1 MIHRIEE
8 TTSTNDDARDAKYRH
23 GDIVWAERQTAG
35 RGQRG
40 HKWSS
45 AEGLNLT
52 FSLVLEPRFL
62 PAGEQFL
69 LNEAVALALTDTFA
83 QFGIAA
89 RIKWT
94 NDIYAGDK
102 KLVGILIEH
111 SYSGQTLART
121 IVGIGINVNQTE
133 FDPALPNPV
142 SMAMVAGRTFDRGE
156 VLEAFRR
163 HIGIRYAQ
171 LELDERETLQRDYR
185 ERMYR
190 LGERHTF
197 RYPDG
202 TPTEASIEGVRPT
215 GELLLRHADGT
226 LREYLFKEIEFVIE
240 KNTVIYGR
248 NLLNHYKHLI
258 YRLQNSSF
266 NPAKLISL
274 NFKFQIRIKRNVRIS
289 LGDLAIERNFLKVHR
304 TYSLHKFKLLTV
316 LVNLP
321 FHILFQILLQQRKDF
336 RRQGQKFRNRIHDK
350 CNFQRIAVG
359 TDHIE
364 NSHGA
369 MLIRAQRLDIRIQ
382 KRLAECQVFAP
393 WLHATVYN
401 RIFVFRLQ
409 FSTIFIAPVSF
420 VTINIGCI

>member
-1 MIHRIEE
+1 MTAGSMIRRITE

-226 LREYLFKEIEFVIE
+226 LREYLFKEIEFVIAG
-240 KNTVIYGR
+240 K
-248 NLLNHYKHLI
+248 
-258 YRLQNSSF
+258 
-266 NPAKLISL
+266 
-274 NFKFQIRIKRNVRIS
+274 
-289 LGDLAIERNFLKVHR
+289 
-304 TYSLHKFKLLTV
+304 
-316 LVNLP
+316 
-321 FHILFQILLQQRKDF
+321 
-336 RRQGQKFRNRIHDK
+336 
-350 CNFQRIAVG
+350 
-359 TDHIE
+359 
-364 NSHGA
+364 
-369 MLIRAQRLDIRIQ
+369 
-382 KRLAECQVFAP
+382 
-393 WLHATVYN
+393 
-401 RIFVFRLQ
+401 
-409 FSTIFIAPVSF
+409 
-420 VTINIGCI
+420 

>member
-89 RIKWT
+89 RM
-94 NDIYAGDK
+94 
-102 KLVGILIEH
+102 
-111 SYSGQTLART
+111 

-185 ERMYR
+185 EQMYR

-226 LREYLFKEIEFVIE
+226 LREYLFKEIEFVIAG
-240 KNTVIYGR
+240 K
-248 NLLNHYKHLI
+248 
-258 YRLQNSSF
+258 
-266 NPAKLISL
+266 
-274 NFKFQIRIKRNVRIS
+274 
-289 LGDLAIERNFLKVHR
+289 
-304 TYSLHKFKLLTV
+304 
-316 LVNLP
+316 
-321 FHILFQILLQQRKDF
+321 
-336 RRQGQKFRNRIHDK
+336 
-350 CNFQRIAVG
+350 
-359 TDHIE
+359 
-364 NSHGA
+364 
-369 MLIRAQRLDIRIQ
+369 
-382 KRLAECQVFAP
+382 
-393 WLHATVYN
+393 
-401 RIFVFRLQ
+401 
-409 FSTIFIAPVSF
+409 
-420 VTINIGCI
+420 